1 MQLYSF
7 CTAWTGC
14 IMMRLWFTCRAVI
27 LVSKSFNFC
36 TTSDHVRSYAVANDR
51 LNRSRKHLI
60 YCFCSLA
67 FSEDHEPRWD
77 PTIRRMR
84 VGGIQY
90 DITVCINESHGTR
103 VSEACLKVRGWNISE
118 GRGTCHIKGFLEGLT
133 ETARMSF
140 PDRSLPICG
149 STKGL
154 AKTVRAS
161 LVLS

>member
-1 MQLYSF
+1 MPVKLLHGVDWVHHDEIVVYLQGSH
-7 CTAWTGC
+7 T
-14 IMMRLWFTCRAVI
+14 RE
-27 LVSKSFNFC
+27 
-36 TTSDHVRSYAVANDR
+36 
-51 LNRSRKHLI
+51 SRKHLI